1 MVFEIR
7 EFVDKPCHFFF
18 FLPFIYSFNTSSP
31 SLTLSLSLF
40 LTHTHTFFLGC
51 LLFQVLYEAPGVF
64 RDEQCNLRTNKLASK
79 QVGKP

>member
-1 MVFEIR
+1 M
-7 EFVDKPCHFFF
+7 PLFFF
-18 FLPFIYSFNTSSP
+18 FFAFYLFIQYKF
-31 SLTLSLSLF
+31 SLSHSLSLF
-40 LTHTHTFFLGC
+40 LTHTHTFFFGC